1 MASSLG
7 TTHPCVTSP
16 FWYENLDGYGFQNVL
31 DVFSTQSARNLT
43 SFLAFKFLNGEASK
57 FLYDYGSSE
66 RTEHRNV
73 QIFNQSRF
81 RGLVL
86 RLRSLNRLVRM
97 GNYLRRRFCLL
108 FVCFS
113 RCISNCGA
121 KVSPQD
127 GLSLEAICYGE
138 LCKKT
143 SSYKWSLH
151 LVSFSRDTFSILD
164 VSDAA
169 VKPSKSKNHVLINIS
184 KLHRDT
190 ARKRLY
196 YLVKAVIHLDDH
208 IEVEGN
214 FSFVVNSP
222 PQRMTS
228 EAFCDVNPSEG
239 EAVSTHFRIRCLGWY
254 DEDQPLTYLFRYG
267 GKHDMIVIQTGQLNN
282 ISTKL
287 PIGAP
292 DKDYTLV
299 LEALV
304 GDSFK
309 DFTITTLTVKV
320 GNFCGPLHIIVEYV
334 WTCFTEYNYSFF
346 N

>member
-1 MASSLG
+1 MARRLNFF
-7 TTHPCVTSP
+7 TITVVPREQNTET
-16 FWYENLDGYGFQNVL
+16 YE
-31 DVFSTQSARNLT
+31 FSTSRDFAVRCWVYVV
-43 SFLAFKFLNGEASK
+43 SIV
-57 FLYDYGSSE
+57 SSE
-66 RTEHRNV
+66 RE
-73 QIFNQSRF
+73 IIYEGRF
-81 RGLVL
+81 V
-86 RLRSLNRLVRM
+86 
-97 GNYLRRRFCLL
+97 YCL

-214 FSFVVNSP
+214 FSFVVN
-222 PQRMTS
+222 
-228 EAFCDVNPSEG
+228 
-239 EAVSTHFRIRCLGWY
+239 
-254 DEDQPLTYLFRYG
+254 
-267 GKHDMIVIQTGQLNN
+267 
-282 ISTKL
+282 
-287 PIGAP
+287 
-292 DKDYTLV
+292 
-299 LEALV
+299 
-304 GDSFK
+304 
-309 DFTITTLTVKV
+309 
-320 GNFCGPLHIIVEYV
+320 
-334 WTCFTEYNYSFF
+334 
-346 N
+346 

>member
-1 MASSLG
+1 MARRLNFF
-7 TTHPCVTSP
+7 TITVVPREQNTET
-16 FWYENLDGYGFQNVL
+16 YE
-31 DVFSTQSARNLT
+31 FSTSRDFAVRCWVYVV
-43 SFLAFKFLNGEASK
+43 SIV
-57 FLYDYGSSE
+57 SSE
-66 RTEHRNV
+66 RE
-73 QIFNQSRF
+73 IIYEGRF
-81 RGLVL
+81 V
-86 RLRSLNRLVRM
+86 
-97 GNYLRRRFCLL
+97 YCL

-196 YLVKAVIHLDDH
+196 YLVKAVIHVDDH

-228 EAFCDVNPSEG
+228 EAFCDVTPSEG

-282 ISTKL
+282 VSTKL
-287 PIGAP
+287 PIGDP

>member
-1 MASSLG
+1 MARRLNFC
-7 TTHPCVTSP
+7 TIKVVPREQNTET
-16 FWYENLDGYGFQNVL
+16 YE
-31 DVFSTQSARNLT
+31 FSTSRD
-43 SFLAFKFLNGEASK
+43 FVVRCCVYVASI
-57 FLYDYGSSE
+57 FSSE
-66 RTEHRNV
+66 RE
-73 QIFNQSRF
+73 ISYEGRF
-81 RGLVL
+81 V
-86 RLRSLNRLVRM
+86 
-97 GNYLRRRFCLL
+97 YCL
-108 FVCFS
+108 FVCLFFFS

-127 GLSLEAICYGE
+127 RLSLEAICYGE

-151 LVSFSRDTFSILD
+151 LVSFSRDTFSTLD
-164 VSDAA
+164 VSDAG

-190 ARKRLY
+190 GRKRLY

-222 PQRMTS
+222 PQSGMTS
-228 EAFCDVNPSEG
+228 AAFCDVNPLEG

-267 GKHDMIVIQTGQLNN
+267 GKHDMIVIQSGQLNN
-282 ISTKL
+282 VSTKL
-287 PIGAP
+287 PIGDP

-334 WTCFTEYNYSFF
+334 WTCFTEYKYSFLIKSPHCS
-346 N
+346 NVYTKGPHR